1 VVELLRPLPP
11 EPPRER
17 VARLLR
23 AARERLRTVTAP
35 RLLIGVG
42 GAVVAV
48 ALAAWLLRTP
58 PPPVEASLP
67 VASAAPA
74 AADVATAPTG
84 TIVVQAAGAVVA
96 PGVYHLPAGSRVV
109 DLLDAAG
116 GPTAD
121 ADPAALALAAVLA
134 DGARVQVPRVGEAV
148 VADVPPTPAP
158 GPIDLNA
165 ATVEQLDELP
175 GVGPSL
181 AAAIVRTRER
191 VGPFASVDALLD
203 VPGIG
208 PAKLEAL
215 RELVRV

>member
-1 VVELLRPLPP
+1 M
-11 EPPRER
+11 
-17 VARLLR
+17 R

-74 AADVATAPTG
+74 ADDVATAPTG

-109 DLLDAAG
+109 LIASSMTLSASSAASV
-116 GPTAD
+116 PQ
-121 ADPAALALAAVLA
+121 ALAAVA
-134 DGARVQVPRVGEAV
+134 SDSSRSVWTR
-148 VADVPPTPAP
+148 AP
-158 GPIDLNA
+158 GPGCSSQS
-165 ATVEQLDELP
+165 ATPL
-175 GVGPSL
+175 
-181 AAAIVRTRER
+181 R
-191 VGPFASVDALLD
+191 
-203 VPGIG
+203 
-208 PAKLEAL
+208 AKLVTEVTIARL
-215 RELVRV
+215 LPPRRVPPKCRW